1 MHARDEV
8 RPKDAGARRTSV
20 SAPAAP
26 TVNTVTPSHELLSL
40 QGKAGNAGVVRML
53 SEGGRSWAG
62 RAADPTPVVQ
72 RAVVQ
77 RSKLSHGNISFTN
90 VSLKYPE
97 SQGKATRILEL
108 LASNSKVTSF
118 LGDRTC
124 RITLEKRTTETPAN
138 VVDKGA
144 EGVFV
149 TMASYYLENYDI
161 GYIVGMLCHEF
172 GMHPMAQSA
181 PNMTEEEENFRGMP
195 YPVPGLEG
203 KDVPDGFA
211 SMNSDT
217 AQQADHVLGVIP
229 GSPRYTVYRDV
240 TLEMADLLLRDV
252 HNKEDGAREQDVT
265 DLIDCFLMDVASIAA
280 TNDNRKRGMPILGNG
295 EGETIRKDIAAVYN
309 AYRARLSQ
317 DLPLERQPIK
327 PLFPP
332 EKTPAAVKADFN
344 TLLKRIATGKMWA
357 WSIDNST

>member
-8 RPKDAGARRTSV
+8 RPQEAGARRTPV
-20 SAPAAP
+20 SGPA
-26 TVNTVTPSHELLSL
+26 VNTVTPSHELLSL
-40 QGKAGNAGVVRML
+40 QGKAGNAGVVQML
-53 SEGGRSWAG
+53 SEGGHSWAG
-62 RAADPTPVVQ
+62 RAADPAPAVQ

-90 VSLKYPE
+90 VALKYPE

-108 LASNSKVTSF
+108 LASNTQIKSF
-118 LGDRTC
+118 LADRTC

-149 TMASYYLENYDI
+149 TLASYYLENYDI

-172 GMHPMAQSA
+172 GMHPMAQAA
-181 PNMTEEEENFRGMP
+181 PNTGREEENFRGMP

-203 KDVPDGFA
+203 KDVPEGFA

-217 AQQADHVLGVIP
+217 AKQPDHVLGVIP

-252 HNKEDGAREQDVT
+252 HNKAEGARERDVT

-280 TNDNRKRGMPILGNG
+280 TNDNRVRGMPIPGNS
-295 EGETIRKDIAAVYN
+295 EGEAIRKDIAAVYN
-309 AYRARLSQ
+309 AYKARLSQ
-317 DLPLERQPIK
+317 DLSLGRQPVK

-332 EKTPAAVKADFN
+332 DKTPEAVKADFA
-344 TLLKRIATGKMWA
+344 TLLKRIAKGKLWA
-357 WSIDNST
+357 WSIDNSD